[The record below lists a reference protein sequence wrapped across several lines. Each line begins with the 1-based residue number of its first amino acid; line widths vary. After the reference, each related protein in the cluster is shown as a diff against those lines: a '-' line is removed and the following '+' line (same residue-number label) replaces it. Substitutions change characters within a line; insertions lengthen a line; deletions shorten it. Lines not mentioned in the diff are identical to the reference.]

1 MLQLPYFSSQTPA
14 YHPYWLKSAFY
25 YSKILDVTICH
36 RFRSLNIVKVFW
48 KGLANVALFD
58 YLVWKQETE
67 KLKETLEKEVL
78 KIEVTSVFSLF
89 LDVCYIVNLTKVRY
103 LNFYRTLSER
113 WEVQSAVSIICW
125 WVRSIKDE
133 KWTGSFYNSKW
144 WDRCLG
150 NRSQT
155 FEIWNSNCI
164 CVIRWTVSTQISWI
178 MHLC

>member
-25 YSKILDVTICH
+25 YSKIFDVTICH

-78 KIEVTSVFSLF
+78 KIEVTPIFFSVSRWLLYSQFDKSLVIEF
-89 LDVCYIVNLTKVRY
+89 LSNIFRDVRGPVNNQYHLLMSAINQGWKMNWIVLQFQMMGQMFGK
-103 LNFYRTLSER
+103 
-113 WEVQSAVSIICW
+113 
-125 WVRSIKDE
+125 
-133 KWTGSFYNSKW
+133 
-144 WDRCLG
+144 
-150 NRSQT
+150 
-155 FEIWNSNCI
+155 
-164 CVIRWTVSTQISWI
+164 
-178 MHLC
+178 